1 MLPIIRTYNATRI
14 ELASWGYWP
23 DERKRST
30 RARPMI
36 NARLET
42 AADKPMFVSS
52 FRGCHC
58 LVLADGYYG

>member
-1 MLPIIRTYNATRI
+1 MLPIIRIYNATRI
-14 ELASWGYWP
+14 ELASWGFWP
-23 DERKRST
+23 EEWKCST

-52 FRGCHC
+52 FRGRHC